1 MKEEKIIEEKKY
13 TINIFYLDSKLIDYK
28 FPYALKDFKKDI
40 ISIFNFSSNITEQ
53 LIYKLKELNNEE
65 KILDF
70 KSEESYKKEI
80 SYIKSMNENMNI
92 NIYIENKNNNNDNNF
107 EENIKLIVEK
117 KKKNAADRIIN
128 KFKYQGKKL
137 SEIKI
142 RDKRCQLCNQIIEGN
157 LYKTIFDDNELFYC
171 ENCSIDVKEPL
182 FIFV

>member
-53 LIYKLKELNNEE
+53 LIYKLKE

-80 SYIKSMNENMNI
+80 SNLKSINENMNI
-92 NIYIENKNNNNDNNF
+92 NIYIENKNNNIDNNF
-107 EENIKLIVEK
+107 EENIKLIVENEM
-117 KKKNAADRIIN
+117 KNAADRIIN

-182 FIFV
+182 FIVV